1 MPRERTDMKILVVED
16 DVRLANV
23 IRRGLLEAG
32 HVVDVV
38 YDGPGG
44 EASAIALA
52 YDAIVLDVNLPGKDG
67 FAVARAIRAGT
78 TATPI
83 LMLTSRDTVE
93 DTIAGLDAGADDY
106 LRKPFV
112 FGELHARLR
121 SLARR
126 TAPPVSDVLR
136 VGDLTLDRATREI
149 RRGAT
154 MIALTARETT
164 FLEYFMQN
172 AGIVLTQKMIE
183 DALWEADRDTVSNLI
198 RVYVRRL
205 RTKLSPS
212 GEPEVIHT
220 IRGAGYRLSAEP
232 SRV

>member
-1 MPRERTDMKILVVED
+1 MKILVIED
-16 DVRLANV
+16 DVRLAAV
-23 IRRGLLEAG
+23 VRRGLLEAG
-32 HVVDVV
+32 HVVDVKH
-38 YDGPGG
+38 DGIDGETTANGG
-44 EASAIALA
+44 D
-52 YDAIVLDVNLPGKDG
+52 YDAIVLDVNLPRKDG
-67 FAVARAIRAGT
+67 FTVARAIRTYG

-83 LMLTSRDTVE
+83 LMLTSRDTVQ

-126 TAPPVSDVLR
+126 KAPPSSDILQ
-136 VGDLTLDRATREI
+136 VGTLSLDRATREI
-149 RRGAT
+149 RRGDMT
-154 MIALTARETT
+154 IPLTARETA

-172 AGIVLTQKMIE
+172 AGVVLTHTMIE
-183 DALWEADRDTVSNLI
+183 DALWESDRDTVSNLI

-205 RTKLSPS
+205 RTKLSPN
-212 GEPEVIHT
+212 GEPELIHT
-220 IRGAGYRLSAEP
+220 VRGAGYRMSAKA

>member
-1 MPRERTDMKILVVED
+1 MKILVIED
-16 DVRLANV
+16 DLRLAAV

-32 HVVDVV
+32 HVVDLSH
-38 YDGPGG
+38 DGVEG
-44 EASAIALA
+44 EASALGTP

-67 FAVARAIRAGT
+67 LAVARAIRAAG
-78 TATPI
+78 AGAPI
-83 LMLTSRDTVE
+83 LMLTSRDTVD

-126 TAPPVSDVLR
+126 KAPPSSDILQ

-149 RRGAT
+149 RRGT
-154 MIALTARETT
+154 TGIALTARETA

-172 AGIVLTQKMIE
+172 AGIVLTQTMIE
-183 DALWEADRDTVSNLI
+183 NALWETDRDTVSNLI

-205 RTKLSPS
+205 RTKLSPG
-212 GEPEVIHT
+212 GEPELIHT
-220 IRGAGYRLSAEP
+220 IRGAGYRLGLESGG
-232 SRV
+232 V

>member
-1 MPRERTDMKILVVED
+1 MVED
-16 DVRLANV
+16 DLRLAAV
-23 IRRGLLEAG
+23 VRRGLLEAG
-32 HVVDVV
+32 HVVDVEH
-38 YDGPGG
+38 DGIEG
-44 EASAIALA
+44 EASANAGA
-52 YDAIVLDVNLPGKDG
+52 YDVVVLDVNLPRKDG
-67 FAVARAIRAGT
+67 FAVARAIRAYG

-93 DTIAGLDAGADDY
+93 DTITGLDAGADDY

-126 TAPPVSDVLR
+126 KAPPSNDVLR

-149 RRGAT
+149 RRGVT
-154 MIALTARETT
+154 TIPLTARETA

-172 AGIVLTQKMIE
+172 AGVVLTQTMIE
-183 DALWEADRDTVSNLI
+183 NALWESDRDTVSNLI

-205 RTKLSPS
+205 RMKLSPK
-212 GEPEVIHT
+212 GEPELIHT
-220 IRGAGYRLSAEP
+220 IRGVGYRMSAEP
-232 SRV
+232 NGV